1 MCVRLCVLVWL
12 SCSCSRREALPPGG
26 PAPRSPTPA
35 LLPAGPTSSRDSLL
49 CKLSTSRPR
58 LSFSSCL
65 SASSCCSSCTC
76 REAVGG
82 SVGLWGKHWAAGHP
96 ASPRL
101 PPYLSLQAVE
111 GAGLRL
117 WQLTE
122 ERGLGLDLGW
132 GASLAYLLL
141 SGPPSQ
147 PQMSSGLFCARPPLG
162 PLIRLFI
169 HSLTYSN
176 IHPSSKYL

>member
-82 SVGLWGKHWAAGHP
+82 
-96 ASPRL
+96 
-101 PPYLSLQAVE
+101 
-111 GAGLRL
+111 
-117 WQLTE
+117 
-122 ERGLGLDLGW
+122 
-132 GASLAYLLL
+132 L
-141 SGPPSQ
+141 SGPLGKTLGSWPSSF
-147 PQMSSGLFCARPPLG
+147 PPPSTLPVSPGCGGSWPPPLAADGRKGPGLGSGLGGLPGLPPAQWPSIPTTDVLW
-162 PLIRLFI
+162 PILCQTPFRATNSFI
-169 HSLTYSN
+169 YSFT
-176 IHPSSKYL
+176 HLLKYSSIQ